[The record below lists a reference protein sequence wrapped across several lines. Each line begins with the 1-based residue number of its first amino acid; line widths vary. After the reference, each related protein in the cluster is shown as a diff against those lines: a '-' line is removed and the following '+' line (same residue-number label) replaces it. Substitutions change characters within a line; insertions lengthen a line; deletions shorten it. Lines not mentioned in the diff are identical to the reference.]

1 MLSNAPEFRKVS
13 RKVARRDYTL
23 TLSNLEHT
31 PYYVW
36 QRINI
41 STGAQHTVVS
51 VARFASH
58 RTLEHS
64 CYWFGRTSVM
74 GLAIVTTTVIAGR
87 EGYTAED
94 LSSLCRSEGEKVAK
108 EKIVFW

>member
-1 MLSNAPEFRKVS
+1 
-13 RKVARRDYTL
+13 
-23 TLSNLEHT
+23 
-31 PYYVW
+31 
-36 QRINI
+36 
-41 STGAQHTVVS
+41 
-51 VARFASH
+51 
-58 RTLEHS
+58 
-64 CYWFGRTSVM
+64 M